1 MISTVLRVA
10 APCILV
16 LAASA
21 ARHALAAPPE
31 DAPIRI
37 RAGLFDTT
45 QPTTLGLQTI
55 PAQHALVYQASP
67 QTFKFCHHANLAVWR
82 DKLFLMWSNGITH
95 EDYNGQR
102 ILYATSVDGRSWSK
116 PAVLAADP
124 DGDGP
129 LACVAAAGTPPRKRS
144 SPTTRQLWKNARA
157 QTNAISSTA

>member
-10 APCILV
+10 ALCILV
-16 LAASA
+16 LAISG
-21 ARHALAAPPE
+21 ARHARAAPPE

-45 QPTTLGLQTI
+45 QAKTLGLQTL
-55 PAQHALVYQASP
+55 PGKHTLVYQASP
-67 QTFKFCHHANLAVWR
+67 QNFKFCHHANLAVWR
-82 DKLFLMWSNGITH
+82 NKLFLMWSNGITH

-102 ILYATSVDGRSWSK
+102 ILYATSDDGRNWSK

-129 LACVAAAGTPPRKRS
+129 LACVAAGWHATEETLVAFYTAIVEKRE
-144 SPTTRQLWKNARA
+144 
-157 QTNAISSTA
+157 